1 MASTT
6 RWTPTTW
13 PSRSRDPWPSAGP
26 RSTQGPCFWSRSSRP
41 RSASRRRTSATSC
54 RTSTAAAARSWAPSL
69 TTATRRC
76 ARRCPSRRC
85 CGLLWTCARSRRA
98 AEASAR
104 SSRTTTR
111 CPPTWPRASSKSS
124 RSSTKPRPD
133 KRGPTSI
140 SVVSQ
145 PSAHDVVIIG
155 GGVTGAGIA
164 RDLSLRGLSV
174 LLLEKGDWGAG
185 TSGSSSWMIHGGPRY
200 LEFDW
205 NTTRLSTQDA
215 GYIVSIARNMVYRVV
230 FIIPVLPHDKNNIE
244 RMETAMEVYD
254 RFQPLKHAHPHV
266 RLTAEEARQVE
277 PGLAADVI
285 GAVTMEE
292 WGVDPHRHVFA
303 PVQDAIAHGA
313 RALNHTRVTDLLR
326 DGGKVIGVRYRGPD
340 GGMSE
345 ARAKVV
351 VNAAGPWVPEISRM
365 AGAAVQLRPA
375 KGIHI
380 VYPHRISNFSISAE
394 SIDGR
399 DLLMVSHAGFTL
411 LGTTDDD
418 FYGDLDSV
426 DVLEDEVDYLLQAF
440 ERVFPAIRAYR
451 PVRTTTGVRPT
462 LFKWRRYEDELS
474 RRYEVIDH
482 SPEGVEGFVTIAG
495 GKLSMY
501 RLMAEQ
507 TSDAVCRK
515 LGHDAPCTTATKPL
529 PGNESDMEPAAELAR
544 RCGIPALAA
553 VKLQSR
559 HGSRAEKVLD
569 GGRAG
574 RLVCR
579 CEPMT
584 EAELAYAARNEQVRS
599 LADAFRRVGLAAG
612 PCAGAACVVRA
623 SEVIGAELGWSASY
637 RFDAAREFVRGA
649 WLGRAPVLGQ
659 AGWAQEE
666 LAQGAMRGLMAER

>member
-1 MASTT
+1 VSPAS
-6 RWTPTTW
+6 
-13 PSRSRDPWPSAGP
+13 D
-26 RSTQGPCFWSRSSRP
+26 
-41 RSASRRRTSATSC
+41 
-54 RTSTAAAARSWAPSL
+54 
-69 TTATRRC
+69 
-76 ARRCPSRRC
+76 
-85 CGLLWTCARSRRA
+85 
-98 AEASAR
+98 
-104 SSRTTTR
+104 
-111 CPPTWPRASSKSS
+111 
-124 RSSTKPRPD
+124 
-133 KRGPTSI
+133 
-140 SVVSQ
+140 
-145 PSAHDVVIIG
+145 HDVCVIG

-185 TSGSSSWMIHGGPRY
+185 TTGASSWMIHGGPRY

-205 NTTRLSTQDA
+205 DTTRLSTQDA
-215 GYIVSIARNMVYRVV
+215 GYIVTIARNLVYRVV
-230 FIIPVLPHDKNNIE
+230 FIIPVLPHDRNNIE

-254 RFQPLKHAHPHV
+254 RFQPLKKAHPHK
-266 RLTAEEARQVE
+266 RLTAEEARQAE
-277 PGLAADVI
+277 PGLSTDII

-292 WGVDPHRHVFA
+292 WGVDPHRLVYA
-303 PVQDAIAHGA
+303 NVEDAVAHGA
-313 RALNHTRVTDLLR
+313 RALNHTRVVDLVR
-326 DGGKVIGVRYRGPD
+326 DGGKVIGVRYRASD
-340 GGMSE
+340 GAVTE
-345 ARAKVV
+345 ARARVV
-351 VNAAGPWVPEISRM
+351 VNATGPWSPEVSKL
-365 AGAAVQLRPA
+365 AGLEVRLRPA

-399 DLLMVSHAGFTL
+399 DLLMVSQAGFTL

-426 DVLEDEVDYLLQAF
+426 DVHEDEVDYLLQAF
-440 ERVFPAIRAYR
+440 ERVFPSIRSYR

-462 LFKWRRYEDELS
+462 LYKWRRYEDELS

-482 SPEGVEGFVTIAG
+482 ATEGVEGFVTIAG

-501 RLMAEQ
+501 RLMAEE

-515 LGHDAPCTTATKPL
+515 LGNQAKCTTATTPL

-559 HGSRAEKVLD
+559 HGSHAEEVLD
-569 GGRAG
+569 GARAG

-584 EAELAYAARNEQVRS
+584 EAELAYAARREQVRT

-612 PCAGAACVVRA
+612 PCAGAACVMRA
-623 SEVIGAELGWSASY
+623 AEVIGAELGWSASQ
-637 RFDAAREFVRGA
+637 RFDAVREFVRGA
-649 WLGRAPVLGQ
+649 WLGRAPVIGH

-666 LAQGAMRGLMAER
+666 LAQGAMRGLLN